1 MFYDWAYCISKSMF
15 KSKSELDS
23 LFGDNEMIAG
33 LVIAICATLYDNGIR
48 HIHVGGLMRLLGV
61 EHNKAKLHDDEVF
74 NLPDDFYDQIE
85 SMGFEKIDD
94 SQLTIPTNTIIH

>member
-1 MFYDWAYCISKSMF
+1 MSLDRAYCISTSMF

-33 LVIAICATLYDNGIR
+33 LVIAVCATLYDNGIR